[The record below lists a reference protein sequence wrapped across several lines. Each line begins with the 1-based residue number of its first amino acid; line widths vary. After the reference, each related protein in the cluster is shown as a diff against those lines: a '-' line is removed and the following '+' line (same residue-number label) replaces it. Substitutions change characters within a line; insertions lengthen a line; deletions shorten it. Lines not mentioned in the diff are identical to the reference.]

1 MNTLWFWVFLEVYH
15 RPSEICLEYAVPEW
29 EYLPAY
35 SANLVKAIQKGVLAI
50 IFLNVFYDKALAN
63 EGVSLLSQRKDTIC
77 KNFVIRRY
85 SRGPRFSEKLKGHSM
100 LRTLHPESKILEMKL
115 FFTNL
120 SFVVFI

>member
-29 EYLPAY
+29 ANLPAY

-50 IFLNVFYDKALAN
+50 IFLDVFYDKALAN

-77 KNFVIRRY
+77 KNFVIRR
-85 SRGPRFSEKLKGHSM
+85 
-100 LRTLHPESKILEMKL
+100 
-115 FFTNL
+115 
-120 SFVVFI
+120 